1 VEVSFE
7 ELCSEPG
14 LLGNL
19 LSCMSPDKVLI
30 AAKEA
35 LPRGKQP
42 PTHLQAAELAQ
53 SAGRAVAAILRVRE
67 AGVGQRRNDKIAGH
81 VWCSCFCC

>member
-7 ELCSEPG
+7 ELCAEPG
-14 LLGNL
+14 LLSNL

-35 LPRGKQP
+35 TPRGKQQ
-42 PTHLQAAELAQ
+42 PTHLQAAELAHN
-53 SAGRAVAAILRVRE
+53 AVRAVAAILRVRE
-67 AGVGQRRNDKIAGH
+67 QGWGTAGIEG
-81 VWCSCFCC
+81 S